1 MPPCLHASC
10 INEKACKWLALKR
23 NRSRPSE
30 EPVRRRPRKRPV
42 IKRPSEESPRRS
54 PRRRALAAPTPH
66 LWALEEGASVLLVC
80 GRELVTIWRE
90 NEALVCDCRGFAR
103 AKCDQ
108 PRPVAFS
115 RCERSLQVPLSP
127 RRWTGRLADCWHC
140 AAYRASATGTDE
152 EKSAFEKRFRLRP
165 RQPTDPPKRGWEMAP
180 PPAVEMARPWLAA
193 KFTDEV

>member
-1 MPPCLHASC
+1 MSPCELYQR
-10 INEKACKWLALKR
+10 EGLQVACPQAQ
-23 NRSRPSE
+23 PQPTE
-30 EPVRRRPRKRPV
+30 
-42 IKRPSEESPRRS
+42 
-54 PRRRALAAPTPH
+54 RRACAATASQAPCDQAAERGEPAQKPTPAGVSRSDSTS
-66 LWALEEGASVLLVC
+66 ALEEGASVLLVC

-103 AKCDQ
+103 AKCAQ

-115 RCERSLQVPLSP
+115 RCDRSLQVPLSP